1 MIERQLRFV
10 ILMLPA
16 NETMIEIHDRIPVIA
31 KEKEVRQY
39 LTDLAEATE
48 KHRIFSTIADT

>member
-1 MIERQLRFV
+1 
-10 ILMLPA
+10 MLPA